1 MSNNEFNNLAEDM
14 GGLSMATHGIYNGIT
29 GISEELM
36 DKYKMYV
43 APEFQRNSDLVPIS
57 KVDGQIY
64 EYACHEG
71 NHGMV
76 NILRGE
82 RMAEQVK

>member
-1 MSNNEFNNLAEDM
+1 M
-14 GGLSMATHGIYNGIT
+14 GENHKVHRSKILSCALFTDKITAIAPMA
-29 GISEELM
+29 
-36 DKYKMYV
+36 
-43 APEFQRNSDLVPIS
+43 

-82 RMAEQVK
+82 RMAEQRASEAGN